1 MSEVNKELIPLLV
14 TRGIIVFPGCS
25 EQLDVGRLFSMNAV
39 TTSLNSFDGRIV
51 ICSQKDPNKNEINL
65 DSIYQYGSLCNISSV
80 REQKGFYRIKITAL
94 SRVKLKDTNLT
105 LVDDADYMKTDF
117 DVVETINDEDVKI
130 EETLMSQIVELLSRF
145 GATTLPPSVIN
156 KLQKGITSEELSN
169 QLCQYFPISLENKQK
184 MLEEKEITAR
194 LRFIYQALEEMKD
207 AAEIEKNI
215 NRRVR
220 EKTDKQQK
228 EYILREKLKA
238 TQDELNQMM
247 GNDEEDEEQEI
258 LRKLEEQ
265 DYPEEVSKK
274 IKKELQRYKQ
284 MPGASLEASMAKTYI
299 DWLVDLPWSKKTEDN
314 DSLENVVKV
323 LDEDHYGLEKVK
335 DRIIEYLAVKSVTN
349 SLKAPIICLYG
360 PPGVG
365 KTSLARSVAR
375 ALGRKFVK
383 ASLGGLYDESEI
395 RGNRRTYLGA
405 NPGKIIQSMRKAGS
419 INPVFLIDEIDKM
432 TKDQKGD
439 PAAALLEVLDPEQ
452 TFQDNFLEEE
462 YDLSNVMFIATAN
475 DLENIPG
482 PLRDRLEIIELKGY
496 TELEKLDIAKKHL
509 IPSIIKEHG
518 LLSDNIKF
526 DDEIIIYIINH
537 YTKEAGVRELRRQI
551 SKIIRKIVTSIV
563 TTNIKVNGLVIN
575 KNNIEK
581 YLGRPKYFYNHN
593 NINQLGVVNALTYTN
608 FGGEVLPVEISYF
621 KGNGQIILTGNLGD
635 VLKESAKIA
644 ISYLKVNAK
653 KFNIDYE
660 LLCNSDIHIHIPQ
673 GESRKEGPSAGIT
686 ITTALISIF
695 TNNKIPRNYAMTGE
709 ISLRGNVLPIGS
721 LREKTI
727 GAVKHGID
735 TIFIPDENSKDLEN
749 IPDEIKQ
756 NVKFIPVKNYIE
768 IYNYIFKKKENK

>member
-1 MSEVNKELIPLLV
+1 MKTNLPVIVLKGIILLPYNDIRFEVDTKATSNLMDIVEMFHDNKILVVSQINPLEENPNINQLPKTGVIGTIRNKIDLPNGKTRIVVSGEVRASVIEYVSTSKENDIIESFITPVHVQEVSSNESDVLIRKLHKELENY
-14 TRGIIVFPGCS
+14 IIKVS
-25 EQLDVGRLFSMNAV
+25 YVS
-39 TTSLNSFDGRIV
+39 NSILSV
-51 ICSQKDPNKNEINL
+51 IESVKDL
-65 DSIYQYGSLCNISSV
+65 S
-80 REQKGFYRIKITAL
+80 KITDIIAPQL
-94 SRVKLKDTNLT
+94 PI
-105 LVDDADYMKTDF
+105 DF
-117 DVVETINDEDVKI
+117 DRTRQYLNQFSPIKRTEMILEDIYKELEMFNMEKALDKRI
-130 EETLMSQIVELLSRF
+130 RHELESSQR
-145 GATTLPPSVIN
+145 
-156 KLQKGITSEELSN
+156 
-169 QLCQYFPISLENKQK
+169 
-184 MLEEKEITAR
+184 
-194 LRFIYQALEEMKD
+194 EM
-207 AAEIEKNI
+207 
-215 NRRVR
+215 
-220 EKTDKQQK
+220 
-228 EYILREKLKA
+228 ILREKLKIIK
-238 TQDELNQMM
+238 DEL
-247 GNDEEDEEQEI
+247 GESSLKEDEIINMREKCKTLSLPNAIRKRLEHEI
-258 LRKLEEQ
+258 NRFELLNPAAPEINVTKSYIEWLLTLPWNYSTKDNDNLRTIRKL
-265 DYPEEVSKK
+265 
-274 IKKELQRYKQ
+274 
-284 MPGASLEASMAKTYI
+284 
-299 DWLVDLPWSKKTEDN
+299 
-314 DSLENVVKV
+314 
-323 LDEDHYGLEKVK
+323 LDESHYGLEEVK
-335 DRIIEYLAVKSVTN
+335 LRIIEYIAVSKMTN
-349 SLKAPIICLYG
+349 NLNGPILCLVG

-365 KTSLARSVAR
+365 KTSLTKAIANAINRN
-375 ALGRKFVK
+375 FVK
-383 ASLGGLYDESEI
+383 MSVGGLYDESEI